1 MFERSQKARQ
11 ASGEE
16 EGGSDEED
24 RTAGNGSIQR
34 MQPLMGTARQ
44 FFDGG

>member
-1 MFERSQKARQ
+1 MFERLQKARQ
-11 ASGEE
+11 ASGE

-34 MQPLMGTARQ
+34 MQPLLGTARQ
-44 FFDGG
+44 FVDGG